1 MESPSPDRVAAA
13 RGYYAEDLRFKTRM
27 TSAALFQAF
36 ATVPRERFVGPGPW
50 LIQSQGEHWSTEE
63 TDARHVYHDTLIAL
77 DESRHIN
84 NGQPSLWAYY
94 FDRLNVRARQHV
106 LHLGCGTGYY
116 TAILAELVGPEGK
129 VVGVE
134 IEPELAERARV
145 ALAPWPQV
153 TVLCRDGSVGPF
165 DAADVV
171 VASAG
176 ATHPMPAWLA
186 AVKPEGK
193 LLFPMTTAEG
203 TGIMA
208 LLTRVSEE
216 SFAARLQGGVGFIG
230 FQGASD
236 PEISSR
242 LEDLLRR
249 GRGSEV
255 RALRLDAHDEEES
268 CWLHGAGWCFSR
280 REPSVGQPDA
290 MKQPNDWRKS
300 VG

>member
-27 TSAALFQAF
+27 NSPALFEAF

-50 LIQSQGEHWSTEE
+50 LIQSWGEHWNTGEA
-63 TDARHVYHDTLIAL
+63 DPRHVYHDTLIAL
-77 DESRHIN
+77 DENKHIN

-94 FDRLNVRARQHV
+94 LDRLNVRAGQHV

-116 TAILAELVGPEGK
+116 TAILAELAGREGK

-153 TVLCRDGSVGPF
+153 TVLCQDGSRGPF
-165 DAADVV
+165 DAADAV

-186 AVKPEGK
+186 AIKPGGK
-193 LLFPMTTAEG
+193 LLFPLTTAEG

-216 SFAARLQGGVGFIG
+216 SFAARLQGGVSFID

-236 PEISSR
+236 PETGNR
-242 LEDLLRR
+242 LADLLRR
-249 GRGSEV
+249 DSSNEV
-255 RALRLDAHDEEES
+255 RALRLDAHNVEES
-268 CWLHGAGWCFSR
+268 CWLHGTGWCFSR
-280 REPSVGQPDA
+280 REPIDI
-290 MKQPNDWRKS
+290 
-300 VG
+300 